1 MPYPFTVLIEVP
13 QEIAAVPYEQRKADQ
28 DCVMAAYFRTF
39 DKRGLDEKTADRTQ
53 KFLSCFFESI
63 LIRYPAGDPQGH
75 ILIWELLHPFGNEI
89 IDLYTSSLSKY
100 EYARGTQIKYLGEV
114 RRLCDYVIQKAYIPG
129 RMPIAIAERYG
140 TPSQPVTCYDS
151 PVHAVDNPN
160 VAPALVGE
168 SLRYFLDFVRVD
180 YLKKSRNHDLAR
192 RNYVLIVVA
201 VTSGVR
207 ATELCHLDV
216 ADIRFDE
223 RRIWV
228 RFGKGCKGSGK
239 RQRLTILTD
248 FAAQTLRVYLKHTRP
263 VLARADV

>member
-13 QEIAAVPYEQRKADQ
+13 QEIAAVHYEQRKADH
-28 DCVMAAYFRTF
+28 DSVMAAYFRTF

-100 EYARGTQIKYLGEV
+100 EYSRGTQIKYLGEV

-129 RMPIAIAERYG
+129 RTPIAIAERYG
-140 TPSQPVTCYDS
+140 TPGQPVTRYDYQA
-151 PVHAVDNPN
+151 HAVDDPN
-160 VAPALVGE
+160 VDPALIE
-168 SLRYFLDFVRVD
+168 DSLRYLLDFVRVD
-180 YLKKSRNHDLAR
+180 YVKKSRNQELAR

-207 ATELCHLDV
+207 ANELCHLDIG
-216 ADIRFDE
+216 DIRFDE
-223 RRIWV
+223 GRIWV
-228 RFGKGCKGSGK
+228 RFGKGCKASGK
-239 RQRLTILTD
+239 RHRLTILT
-248 FAAQTLRVYLKHTRP
+248 V
-263 VLARADV
+263 